1 MTKRKIEMTWRCS
14 ACDTVNKGRH
24 KVCQS
29 CGDPKGADERF
40 EMPQDTAQAATVT
53 DAALL
58 KLAHAGADWR
68 CGRCDAHNSGAR
80 ASCSQC
86 SAAREADSPS
96 RPPPARPLLR
106 RRDRAPGLFAKRG
119 LWCGRL
125 RHLCAADVRRLAAQ
139 GVA

>member
-1 MTKRKIEMTWRCS
+1 MSKRKIEMTWRCS

-80 ASCSQC
+80 GSCSQC

-96 RPPPARPLLR
+96 RPPRPDPSFDGETER
-106 RRDRAPGLFAKRG
+106 QASSPS
-119 LWCGRL
+119 
-125 RHLCAADVRRLAAQ
+125 AAF
-139 GVA
+139 GVAAFVTFALLMFGG